1 MSMLQRR
8 RSNGR
13 GESADEALDRMI
25 AQTRE
30 EREGRRALPAPR
42 RIEGGVRRL
51 ELQAGTERDGRAQG
65 REGEVAR
72 PAGLPQALGP
82 EAPQVVAQQGLPGG
96 GRLQT
101 VAGQFLWGAAQGW
114 CSG

>member
-30 EREGRRALPAPR
+30 EREGRRAQSAPR

-51 ELQAGTERDGRAQG
+51 ELQAGTEGDGRAQG

-96 GRLQT
+96 GRPQT
-101 VAGQFLWGAAQGW
+101 VENGGV
-114 CSG
+114 